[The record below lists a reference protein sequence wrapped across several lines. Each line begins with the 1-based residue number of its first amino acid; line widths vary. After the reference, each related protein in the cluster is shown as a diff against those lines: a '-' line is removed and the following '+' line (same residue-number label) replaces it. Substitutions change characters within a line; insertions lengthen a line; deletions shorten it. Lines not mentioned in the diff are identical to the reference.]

1 MSAFELFTNE
11 LQHRIPQ
18 TSISI
23 EANILHNYAVD
34 GLSPQAVVTPTTIE
48 ETAQVVA
55 LAHHHHL
62 SLLPRGN
69 GAQMNLGGVPDQLD
83 ILLLTNKLDQLLE
96 HEAPDLTC
104 HVEAGMTLAA
114 LQTQLATKGQWLALD
129 PPVAGQITIGGLL
142 ATNSSGPKR
151 LRYGTARDLVIGL
164 RVVQADGQIARS
176 GGRVVKNV
184 AGYDLNKLYIGSLA
198 TLGVIVEAN
207 FKLHPLPSSE
217 RTLLLTFVT
226 IQDTMQTAMA
236 ITGSLLQPT
245 ALELID
251 SEAAGAMA
259 HLFGLNLPTS
269 GYTLAIHFEG
279 SPGSIERQID
289 TTCLL
294 ARQYNAVM
302 SDDLE
307 GDEHVSF
314 WNVLKEH
321 IQGRLTCKVSLRVS
335 QVATYLNRVTQIC
348 RQYDL
353 APAVVGHV
361 GNGIL
366 YIQLRPSDAV
376 QQVVAAIDDLRIHA
390 LAAHGHL
397 VVEHCPAELK
407 SSVSIWGEPG
417 KNFYMM
423 QRLKQQFDPQNTFV
437 RGRFLGGL

>member
-1 MSAFELFTNE
+1 MSAIDIFIDE
-11 LQHRIPQ
+11 LQQRVSH
-18 TSISI
+18 TDIST
-23 EANILHNYAVD
+23 ERSTLKNSAVD
-34 GLSPQAVVTPTTIE
+34 DLSPQAVVTPTTIE

-62 SLLPRGN
+62 SLLPSGN
-69 GAQMNLGGVPDQLD
+69 GAQMNLGGLPEQLD
-83 ILLLTNKLDQLLE
+83 ILLRTRKLDHLLE

-104 HVEAGMTLAA
+104 HVEAGMTLAE
-114 LQTQLATKGQWLALD
+114 LQTQLAKQGQWLALD
-129 PPVAGQITIGGLL
+129 PPVAGQTTIGGLL

-151 LRYGTARDLVIGL
+151 FRYGTARDLVIGM

-207 FKLHPLPSSE
+207 FKLHPLPPSE

-226 IQDTMQTAMA
+226 IQDTMQTVMA
-236 ITGSLLQPT
+236 IVSSLVQPT

-251 SEAAGAMA
+251 AEAAGAMA

-269 GYTLAIHFEG
+269 GYTLAVHFEG
-279 SPGSIERQID
+279 SPSSIERQID

-302 SDDLE
+302 TDDLA
-307 GDEHVSF
+307 DDAHVSF

-321 IQGRLTCKVSLRVS
+321 IQGRLTCKVSLKVS
-335 QVATYLNRVTQIC
+335 EVATYLNHVTQVC
-348 RQYDL
+348 HQHDL
-353 APAVVGHV
+353 ASAIVGHI

-366 YIQLRPSDAV
+366 YIQLRHGDAL
-376 QQVVAAIDDLRIHA
+376 QKAAAVINDLRMHA

-397 VVEHCPAELK
+397 VVEHCPVDLK
-407 SSVSIWGEPG
+407 RHISVWGEPG

-423 QRLKQQFDPQNTFV
+423 QRLKQQFDPQNTFA